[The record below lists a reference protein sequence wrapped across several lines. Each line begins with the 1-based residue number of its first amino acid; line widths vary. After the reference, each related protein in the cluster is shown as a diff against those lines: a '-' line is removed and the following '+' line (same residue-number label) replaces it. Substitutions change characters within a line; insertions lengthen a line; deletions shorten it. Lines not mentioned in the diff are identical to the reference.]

1 MRSKK
6 DDDWRDYQPRYTAP
20 QVYRGVSYDP
30 VTCTWRARMY
40 CAGKHVTLGR
50 FGTSREAAFVHD
62 RAAYFIHGDLAQT
75 NYGLEAARQS
85 NAVEPPSTS
94 WRVMATLEALK
105 RETQLRQHQL
115 SASLLSAQRSS
126 IAAGHKR
133 AASRLVDAADLSS
146 TQSTLLEW
154 QQQQFPLN
162 RMPFNSSRRYWSPS
176 PGLASRALPLQQT
189 TATCDTLVAI
199 ASRLKE

>member
-1 MRSKK
+1 MN
-6 DDDWRDYQPRYTAP
+6 DDDNDDDYPDANLPSRV
-20 QVYRGVSYDP
+20 VYRGVSYDP

-105 RETQLRQHQL
+105 RETQLRKHQQ
-115 SASLLSAQRSS
+115 SPSLLPAQRPLMVA
-126 IAAGHKR
+126 IHKR
-133 AASRLVDAADLSS
+133 AAAAGAVDAPLS
-146 TQSTLLEW
+146 TQSTLLKW
-154 QQQQFPLN
+154 QQQQFPSK
-162 RMPFNSSRRYWSPS
+162 RMSFKSSRRAGP
-176 PGLASRALPLQQT
+176 ASRALSLQQT
-189 TATCDTLVAI
+189 TVTAMCGMLVAI